1 MICNLCT
8 STDSRPFLKSGTHEL
23 VQCSHCGLIRTETF
37 RHGETSYT
45 GDDYFKIKNQY
56 IRHWNDFLGM
66 FRTLVAKITEHL
78 PPPARL
84 LDVGTG
90 IGILLAAAREAGYSI
105 QGVEVSPWA
114 AAFAREEKQLNV
126 VAGTLAAASLKPGQY
141 DVVVLNHV
149 LEHVENPRELLAEA
163 RRVMADDGLL
173 VVGVPNVASLMLSL
187 MRGRWASLRP
197 EEHIWHFA
205 PATLRRLLRESGFSE
220 VAFEARENHIPQ
232 GWGVK
237 ALIIRLINFIAV
249 QLGLGEAMLSFSRKT
264 PTRKAFNYEKTNF

>member
-23 VQCSHCGLIRTETF
+23 VQCVQCGLVRTETF
-37 RHGETSYT
+37 RHGETTYE
-45 GDDYFKIKNQY
+45 GNDYFTIKNQY
-56 IRHWNDFLGM
+56 VRYWDDFLAM
-66 FRTLVAKITEHL
+66 FRILVAKIAGHL
-78 PPPARL
+78 PPPALL

-90 IGILLAAAREAGYSI
+90 IGALLAAAREAGYSI
-105 QGVEVSPWA
+105 QGVEVSQWA

-126 VAGTLAAASLKPGQY
+126 VAGTLAEVSLKSGYY

-173 VVGVPNVASLMLSL
+173 VVGVPNVASLMRSL
-187 MRGRWASLRP
+187 RKGRWASLRP

-205 PATLRRLLRESGFSE
+205 PTTLRRLLRETCFSE
-220 VAFEARENHIPQ
+220 VVFEAKENHIPQ
-232 GWGVK
+232 GWGMK
-237 ALIIRLINFIAV
+237 ALIIRLINALAV
-249 QLGLGEAMLSFSRKT
+249 LLGRGEAMLCFARKIPVET
-264 PTRKAFNYEKTNF
+264 Q